1 MEGKSTLSL
10 NVRLSAMMFFQY
22 MMFAIWW
29 IPLAAYLS
37 RMDLSRNLTALILSS
52 MAFGSVVSPMV
63 GMLAD
68 RYFKG
73 QYLLGVCNLVV
84 AVMLVFVA
92 TTTQPVFLFVL
103 LFIVMLFYMPTWAL
117 TSAIAMAHLPS
128 EQFARIRVA
137 GTVGW
142 IFAGVFSV
150 VSVGYFNIDFDGT
163 HLPFYFGA
171 GISLIAAAVNLT
183 LPNTPPRG
191 KGQKA
196 SLLDIMGFRSIT
208 MARDRNFAI
217 FLIIFFLSM
226 LPFTMYWSYFSEYLA
241 DSGYRLI
248 SVTMST
254 GQVLELFILLS
265 VPWSIKRIGL
275 RNTMAIGLVALV
287 VRYAALYLAG
297 NEATLGFVLTGAAVH
312 GIIFGYYHLG
322 AQIYTNEK
330 APAHLKSQAQGL
342 IFFITFAM
350 GLLAGNFVCGGI
362 INLYSTQGP
371 EGIVY
376 QWDKIWGIT
385 ALMSLFILFA
395 YLIFFREKDLPI
407 APTAQE
413 QR

>member
-1 MEGKSTLSL
+1 MERESTLSL
-10 NVRLSAMMFFQY
+10 NIRLSAMMFFQY

-29 IPLAAYLS
+29 IPLAAYLA

-52 MAFGSVVSPMV
+52 MAFGSFVSPMV

-73 QYLLGVCNLVV
+73 QYLLAVCNLVV

-92 TTTQPVFLFVL
+92 TTTQPLLLFVL

-117 TSAIAMAHLPS
+117 TSAIAMANLPS

-142 IFAGVFSV
+142 IFAGIFSA
-150 VSVGYFNIDFDGT
+150 VSVGYFNTDFDGT

-171 GISLIAAAVNLT
+171 GLSLIAAVVNLT

-241 DSGYRLI
+241 SSGYRLI

-254 GQVLELFILLS
+254 GQVLEFMILLS
-265 VPWSIKRIGL
+265 VPFFIKKYGL
-275 RNTMAIGLVALV
+275 RNTMIAGLIGLVL
-287 VRYAALYLAG
+287 RYVALYLAG
-297 NEATLGFVLTGAAVH
+297 DGATLAFVLIGAGMH

-322 AQIYTNEK
+322 AQIYTDKK

-342 IFFITFAM
+342 IFFVTFAL
-350 GLLAGNFVCGGI
+350 GLLAGNFVCGWIISAFSTPTASGI
-362 INLYSTQGP
+362 T
-371 EGIVY
+371 Y
-376 QWDKIWGIT
+376 QWNVIWGIT
-385 ALMSLFILFA
+385 TLMSVAVLLAFILFFKKED
-395 YLIFFREKDLPI
+395 Y
-407 APTAQE
+407 E
-413 QR
+413 QIKI